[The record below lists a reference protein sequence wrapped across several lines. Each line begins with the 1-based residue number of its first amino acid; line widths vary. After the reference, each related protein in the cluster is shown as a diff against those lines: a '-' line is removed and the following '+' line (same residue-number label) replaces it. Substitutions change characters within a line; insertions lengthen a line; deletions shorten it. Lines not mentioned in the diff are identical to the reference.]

1 MSGGRLTTH
10 VLDVSCG
17 RPAQGMRVELRRLTE
32 EGDWELLKSAET
44 NDDGRLEEPL
54 LEGDSMQAGR
64 YELLFL
70 AGAYFRRGGTGGDA
84 SYPFLEEVPVRF
96 GIEDPQAHYH
106 VPLLAAPGGYS
117 TYRGS

>member
-1 MSGGRLTTH
+1 MRSGRLTTH

-17 RPAQGMRVELRRLTE
+17 RPARGMGVELRRLTE
-32 EGDWELLKSAET
+32 SGAWELLKSAVT
-44 NDDGRLEEPL
+44 NDDGRLDEPL
-54 LEGDSMQAGR
+54 LAGEAMQAGR

-70 AGAYFRRGGTGGDA
+70 AGAYFRSEGAGGDA

-96 GIEDPQAHYH
+96 GIGDPQAHYH